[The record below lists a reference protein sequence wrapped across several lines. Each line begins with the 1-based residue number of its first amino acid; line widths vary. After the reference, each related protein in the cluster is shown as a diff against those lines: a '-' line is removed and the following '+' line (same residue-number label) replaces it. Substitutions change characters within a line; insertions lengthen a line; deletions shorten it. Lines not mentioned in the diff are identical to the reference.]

1 MYIYIHVYCCVC
13 VCVCVCVSVVDES
26 QSEVSE
32 SSEEEEEEED
42 EEEEEEKEETDFPTT
57 PHFTPFPN
65 RNTITSKNGTMSF
78 HTYITY
84 IHTYI
89 HMFAIL
95 HCLTTFLIS
104 SSIHTNYVYLPT
116 CIYSPIALYNH
127 GQEAMDKIRRETV
140 TILDNALLQR
150 GVTKVTN

>member
-1 MYIYIHVYCCVC
+1 M
-13 VCVCVCVSVVDES
+13 SVVDES

-32 SSEEEEEEED
+32 SSEEEEEEEED
-42 EEEEEEKEETDFPTT
+42 EEEKEEMDFPTT

-116 CIYSPIALYNH
+116 CILY
-127 GQEAMDKIRRETV
+127 
-140 TILDNALLQR
+140 TILL
-150 GVTKVTN
+150 